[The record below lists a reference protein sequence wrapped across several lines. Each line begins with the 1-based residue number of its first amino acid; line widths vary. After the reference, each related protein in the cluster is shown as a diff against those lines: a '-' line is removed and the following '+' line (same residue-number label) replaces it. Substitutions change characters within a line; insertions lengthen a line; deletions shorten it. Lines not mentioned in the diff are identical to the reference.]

1 MHAPLKPALR
11 VEWRTIPALESIVEQ
26 WRSLIAR
33 ALEPN
38 VFYDPAFALAA
49 APAFGKR
56 CGAVLVWSAR
66 GLLMGVFPTW
76 VARWRD
82 GALPAA
88 TGWTHPYAPLGT
100 PLVDRNEAEAVIAA
114 WLEYL
119 VREPAMP
126 ALLRL
131 PLLPEGGPFVAALSA
146 VLSHKRMGNVVF
158 GRHCRAILAPDT
170 RGAQPVEQPI
180 PARKRKE
187 LQRQRRRLEDIAPV
201 TFAAAR
207 EPERIGPAIE
217 DFLVLEAS
225 GWKGVARTAAA
236 NDPAARQF
244 VETAVMA
251 LATQGQA
258 RIDRMMLGGRT
269 IAAAITLTAGDTAWF
284 WKIAYNEG
292 VARFSPGV
300 QLVYQLTPVLAG
312 LPGIARVDSCAT
324 ARHPMIDHL
333 WHGRMAVSD
342 WLIAVKPSAL
352 PFSIACQAEAWRRAA
367 VATAKGLRDRLRPR
381 KTKIASSFGAQQPA
395 DDLAGGGHRHLSDEV
410 DLARILVR
418 GQPSPHE
425 TLNIGGK
432 RV

>member
-11 VEWRTIPALESIVEQ
+11 VEWRAISALESIIEQ

-49 APAFGKR
+49 APAFGER

-66 GLLMGVFPTW
+66 GLLMGLFPARI
-76 VARWRD
+76 ARWRD
-82 GALPAA
+82 GALPTI

-100 PLVDRNEAEAVIAA
+100 PLVDRAEAEAVIAA

-119 VREPAMP
+119 ARDPAMP
-126 ALLRL
+126 ALL
-131 PLLPEGGPFVAALSA
+131 LLPMLPDGGLFATALGG
-146 VLSHKRMGNVVF
+146 VLSHKRMGNATF
-158 GRHCRAILAPDT
+158 GRHHRAMIESA
-170 RGAQPVEQPI
+170 AQSTLQLEQAI
-180 PARKRKE
+180 PAHRRKE
-187 LQRQRRRLEDIAPV
+187 LQRQRRRLEEIGPV

-207 EPERIGPAIE
+207 ERERIESAVE

-236 NDPAARQF
+236 NDPVVRRF
-244 VETAVMA
+244 LETAVTA
-251 LATQGQA
+251 LAAQGQA
-258 RIDRMMLGGRT
+258 RVDRMMLGGRT

-300 QLVYQLTPVLAG
+300 QLVHQLTPILAG
-312 LPGIARVDSCAT
+312 QPGTARVDSCAT
-324 ARHPMIDHL
+324 ADHPMIDRM
-333 WHGRMAVSD
+333 WPGRLALSD
-342 WLIAVKPSAL
+342 RLIAVKPSVL
-352 PFSIACQAEAWRRAA
+352 PFSVACRAEAFRRAA
-367 VATAKGLRDRLRPR
+367 VAAAKGLRDRLRPR
-381 KTKIASSFGAQQPA
+381 RTKAASSPGAQQPA
-395 DDLAGGGHRHLSDEV
+395 DDLAGGGHRHLRDEV
-410 DLARILVR
+410 DLARILMR
-418 GQPSPHE
+418 GQPGAHKA
-425 TLNIGGK
+425 LDVGGK